1 MCALRK
7 SENDAIL
14 AAIVQGSDDA
24 IFSKTLDA
32 VITSWNP
39 GAERIYGYKA
49 EEVIGQ
55 SVSILVPADL
65 PHDIYTIM
73 ERIKSGERVD
83 HYETVRKHK
92 DGRLIHISLTVSPI
106 RNEQG
111 EIVGASTIARDIT
124 ARREAER
131 ALVRRMS
138 HLANHDILTGL
149 PNRLL
154 LYDRLTQA
162 INAARRQ
169 HKKLAVLFADLDDFK
184 IVNDS
189 WGHAVGDALL
199 QSVAKSLVATLR
211 STDTVSRHGG
221 DEFVILLSEIHDAND
236 AAKTALKVLAA
247 VETAHRIGPHT
258 VQVSVS
264 IGISIYPDHGQDAKV
279 LLQRADAAMY
289 RVKNDRDMKYQ
300 FSE

>member
-1 MCALRK
+1 
-7 SENDAIL
+7 
-14 AAIVQGSDDA
+14 
-24 IFSKTLDA
+24 
-32 VITSWNP
+32 
-39 GAERIYGYKA
+39 
-49 EEVIGQ
+49 
-55 SVSILVPADL
+55 
-65 PHDIYTIM
+65 
-73 ERIKSGERVD
+73 VD

-199 QSVAKSLVATLR
+199 QSVAKSLVTTLR

>member
-1 MCALRK
+1 MSALRK

-55 SVSILVPADL
+55 PVSILVPADL
-65 PHDIYTIM
+65 PDDVYAIM

-92 DGRLIHISLTVSPI
+92 DGRLIDISLTVSPI
-106 RNEQG
+106 RNGQG

-124 ARREAER
+124 ARRAAER
-131 ALVRRMS
+131 TLE

-149 PNRLL
+149 PNRILL
-154 LYDRLTQA
+154 NDRLTQA
-162 INAARRQ
+162 INTARRH

-199 QSVAKSLVATLR
+199 QSVAKSLVTTLR

-221 DEFVILLSEIHDAND
+221 DEFVISLSEINDAND
-236 AAKTALKVLAA
+236 AARTALKVLAA

-264 IGISIYPDHGQDAKV
+264 IGISIYPDHGQDAEV
-279 LLQRADAAMY
+279 LLQKADAAMY
-289 RVKNDRDMKYQ
+289 RAKNDHGMKYQ